1 MNRRDISAENLS
13 IWHQAAA
20 ENRELRLLQIAELA
34 QDCTDIGQG
43 TESNEAWARLPTP
56 TLPCS
61 ELVPPADSFARAMA
75 LDEQM
80 AFCRALPKEHS
91 EQALPIELKPSPAAP
106 RVARLTG
113 PIFDSAFRRLSP
125 LLGLARPVYL
135 SSLNELLEELAAG
148 NADFALLP
156 IEDAKGVRFLHFYE
170 EFDRLELHASHTCEI
185 SSEENRGSI
194 VFALLSKQ
202 YFPTGKMGGLR
213 LSEYRLS
220 GQEQGLLNDLLCA
233 AAQAEMKLRRI
244 DSVPDPS
251 FEDGFVHH
259 VILCADKEEQE
270 ALLSTYLN
278 LYLPRVTKVGHY
290 IHIA

>member
-1 MNRRDISAENLS
+1 MNRRDIPAENLS

-34 QDCTDIGQG
+34 QTCPESRHSA
-43 TESNEAWARLPTP
+43 ESNVAWAHLPTP

-61 ELVPPADSFARAMA
+61 DLVPPSDSFAHAMA
-75 LDEQM
+75 LDERM
-80 AFCRALPKEHS
+80 AFCRALPQSYRH
-91 EQALPIELKPSPAAP
+91 QASQTELKPTPAAP

-113 PIFDSAFRRLSP
+113 PIFDRAFRRLSP

-135 SSLNELLEELAAG
+135 SSLNELLEELAVG

-156 IEDAKGVRFLHFYE
+156 IEDAKGIRFLHFYE
-170 EFDRLELHASHTCEI
+170 EFDRLELHVSHTCEI
-185 SSEENRGSI
+185 SSEENHGSI

-202 YFPTGKMGGLR
+202 YLPMGKISGSR

-220 GQEQGLLNDLLCA
+220 GQEQDILAELLGA
-233 AAQAEMKLRRI
+233 AAQADMKLRRI
-244 DSVPDPS
+244 DALPDPY

-270 ALLSTYLN
+270 ALLNTYLN
-278 LYLPRVTKVGHY
+278 LYLPRVTRVGHY
-290 IHIA
+290 IHIT